1 MPNGRLSLGLL
12 AAAAY
17 AVLSH
22 WLMVHAANRPWAIA
36 ALFGPL
42 LLAALGFALRQRNG
56 PLLAGLAFALLGL
69 YGIVERGG
77 VGDVNR
83 LYVLQHAGIH
93 FALFVSFAASL
104 RPGRLSLIGG
114 VAQRVHGGSPL
125 SPEMVRYT
133 GKVTRLWAGYFLA
146 MTLASLCVY
155 ALAPWSVW
163 SLLANLITPVLIA
176 ALFVGEHLLR
186 YRLHPEFERA
196 TLAAAVRAYSHKPAN
211 GDAAGQ

>member
-22 WLMVHAANRPWAIA
+22 WLMVHAANQPWAIA

-56 PLLAGLAFALLGL
+56 PLLAGLGFALLGL
-69 YGIVERGG
+69 YGIVARGG

-114 VAQRVHGGSPL
+114 VAQRVHGSL
-125 SPEMVRYT
+125 SPEMRVYT
-133 GKVTRLWAGYFLA
+133 GKVTRLWVGYFLA

-163 SLLANLITPVLIA
+163 SLLANLITPALIA
-176 ALFVGEHLLR
+176 ALFAGEHLLR

-196 TLAAAVRAYSHKPAN
+196 TLAAAVRAYSHKPVN
-211 GDAAGQ
+211 GDAARR

>member
-1 MPNGRLSLGLL
+1 MPNWRLSLGLL

-22 WLMVHAANRPWAIA
+22 WLMLHAADRPWAVA

-42 LLAALGFALRQRNG
+42 LLAGLGFALRQRHL
-56 PLLAGLAFALLGL
+56 PTLAGLVFALLGL
-69 YGIVERGG
+69 TAIVARGG
-77 VGDVNR
+77 IGDVNR

-114 VAQRVHGGSPL
+114 VAQRVHGQL
-125 SPEMVRYT
+125 SPAMVLYT

-146 MTLASLCVY
+146 MVLASLCVY
-155 ALAPWSVW
+155 ALAPWSAW
-163 SLLANLITPVLIA
+163 SLLANLITPLVIA
-176 ALFVGEHLLR
+176 GLFVGEHLLR
-186 YRLHPEFERA
+186 YRLHPEFERT
-196 TLAAAVRAYSHKPAN
+196 TLSAAVRAYSSKPAS
-211 GDAAGQ
+211 GAAAGR